1 MCRIVYM
8 GRLDELTNPD
18 EFKQFLHDT
27 FTSMIDELVTQE
39 TQLINTYHDN
49 RTMPFD
55 FYNITVREIH
65 SKIECKREVY
75 KRLTG
80 EDLE

>member
-1 MCRIVYM
+1 MTTFYDLSI
-8 GRLDELTNPD
+8 LK
-18 EFKQFLHDT
+18 EFKAFLHDT
-27 FTSMIDELVTQE
+27 ISAMICELVAQE

-55 FYNITVREIH
+55 FYNLTIREIH
-65 SKIECKREVY
+65 TKIQCKLEVY

-80 EDLE
+80 QDLE

>member
-1 MCRIVYM
+1 MT
-8 GRLDELTNPD
+8 GLDELENAPQVK
-18 EFKQFLHDT
+18 EFLRET
-27 FTSMIDELVTQE
+27 ISSMINDLVTQE

-55 FYNITVREIH
+55 FYNLTIREIH
-65 SKIECKREVY
+65 TKIECKRDVY

-80 EDLE
+80 EDLEQAMA